1 MREKVIVITGAS
13 SGIGAALAELLAG
26 QGAQVVLAARR
37 KEKLDALAS
46 ALTAKGLR
54 AVSMPTDVTRTPEA
68 ERLIRET
75 IARWGRLDV
84 LVNNAGRG
92 HCGRVEETSDA
103 VIERIFAVN
112 VHALWHTVRP
122 ALVQMKKQ
130 GHGHIINVASMAGR
144 IGFPFNSA
152 YVAAKHACVGF
163 TRALRMEL
171 VETGIHAS
179 VICPGGV
186 MTDWAESTETASM
199 LPLFVR
205 AAPFIIQF
213 SRERHIDPPQIE
225 GPIPAAVVAE
235 KILEC
240 ILHPVGEVFTHG
252 GAREFVRLAATD
264 PEEAER
270 RLLPGALGERKAY
283 EQLNDGAGASDA

>member
-1 MREKVIVITGAS
+1 MHEKVIVITGAS
-13 SGIGAALAELLAG
+13 SGIGAALAELLAV

-37 KEKLDALAS
+37 KDKLDALAA

-54 AVSMPTDVTRTPEA
+54 AVSIPTDVTHTEEA
-68 ERLIRET
+68 EHLIGET

-92 HCGRVEETSDA
+92 HCGRIEETSDA
-103 VIERIFAVN
+103 IVESVFAVN
-112 VHALWHTVRP
+112 VLALWHTVRP

-130 GHGHIINVASMAGR
+130 GNGHIINVASMAGR

-186 MTDWAESTETASM
+186 TTAWAESTEATSM

-205 AAPFIIQF
+205 AAPFILQF
-213 SRERHIDPPQIE
+213 ARERHIEQPGIE
-225 GPIPAAVVAE
+225 GPIPAAAVAE

-240 ILHPVGEVFTHG
+240 ILHPVAEVFTHT
-252 GAREFVRLAATD
+252 GAQEFVRLAATR

-270 RLLPGALGERKAY
+270 QQLPGALGERKAY
-283 EQLNDGAGASDA
+283 EQLNDGPGASDA